1 MKEAIK
7 DASELEIRRDA
18 CSMPFFGISVHVI
31 VEGRNQTLFT
41 LSTFEK
47 SLKGRNFHCRA
58 SK

>member
-7 DASELEIRRDA
+7 DASESEIRRDA
-18 CSMPFFGISVHVI
+18 CSMPFFFGISVHVI

-47 SLKGRNFHCRA
+47 V
-58 SK
+58 